1 MLRGITAR
9 ARRRLDPARALAY
22 PGARTHRVRTFL
34 LLALTAIVLAIVAPV
49 GCRRL
54 QERVLLSLLRESE
67 RSVEVMAADP
77 PSFRFAPTPLRAI
90 ALIDYDDARR
100 PDGHVSFVPPDGSDD
115 YAWAASVCDSWSSS
129 CMESMPPATVDA
141 VTYGTL
147 PAGLRQIEPPSG
159 TPRAL
164 LPNHLYG
171 LALFG
176 DRLFAL
182 TTFYRDD
189 AGTLHLMPGSRFA
202 EAVLRGR
209 RDEIDAF
216 IAPRPAGG

>member
-1 MLRGITAR
+1 M
-9 ARRRLDPARALAY
+9 
-22 PGARTHRVRTFL
+22 RTLFL
-34 LLALTAIVLAIVAPV
+34 LTMAAIVLAIAAPF

-67 RSVEVMAADP
+67 RSVEVVAADP
-77 PSFRFAPTPLRAI
+77 PSFRFAPTPVRVI
-90 ALIDYDDARR
+90 AVIDYDDARR
-100 PDGHVSFVPPDGSDD
+100 PGGHVSFVPPDGSER
-115 YAWAASVCDSWSSS
+115 YAWAASVCGSWSPS
-129 CMESMPPATVDA
+129 CVEATPPATVDG

-147 PAGLRQIEPPSG
+147 PAGMRQIEPPVG
-159 TPRAL
+159 APRPL

-176 DRLFAL
+176 DKLFAL
-182 TTFYRDD
+182 TAFYRDD

-216 IAPRPAGG
+216 LAPPSAGG